1 MCDDFIKTINDV
13 DFIYGFIYECA
24 KLINNLYEYNN
35 YNYLAIKL
43 CKEFVMPIIIITK
56 KEHIEEYNRHIRDI
70 INNLEDNTDIFSICS
85 YLMNICKERFF
96 ELTQDEYL
104 KIKKF
109 IDNNIDVIDYAL
121 APMNNYFDLYKKCY
135 YHYSCSSY
143 NYVVEHIKFREKI
156 RQIYF
161 NIEYIK
167 FFYLLQKEVQLNK
180 NICNI
185 NVLIDIF
192 INLYDN
198 SDINCNKKK

>member
-13 DFIYGFIYECA
+13 DFIYGFIYECE

-43 CKEFVMPIIIITK
+43 CEFVIPIIIITK

-96 ELTQDEYL
+96 DLTQDEYL
-104 KIKKF
+104 KIKKI

-121 APMNNYFDLYKKCY
+121 APTNNYFDLYKKCY
-135 YHYSCSSY
+135 YHYYC
-143 NYVVEHIKFREKI
+143 
-156 RQIYF
+156 
-161 NIEYIK
+161 
-167 FFYLLQKEVQLNK
+167 
-180 NICNI
+180 
-185 NVLIDIF
+185 
-192 INLYDN
+192 
-198 SDINCNKKK
+198 